1 MGSFGKTEDEAE
13 VLAHQI
19 AGQTHSMEDYDEL
32 LCNTETRI
40 DAVQTSISELDVSV
54 AQATGIRRK
63 QLSEFVTLIINIAS
77 AAELLKLAANRL
89 NTFCVRA
96 QR

>member
-1 MGSFGKTEDEAE
+1 
-13 VLAHQI
+13 
-19 AGQTHSMEDYDEL
+19 MEDYDEL

-63 QLSEFVTLIINIAS
+63 QLSEFVTLFVNIAS